1 MNYANL
7 GDVNGNKL
15 EEELLA
21 TQTRQKRSILYF
33 GMIPSIWYNKLIC
46 DMRVVSIYMCVGS

>member
-33 GMIPSIWYNKLIC
+33 GMILKCYNLLIC
-46 DMRVVSIYMCVGS
+46 DMRVVSIYICVGS

>member
-1 MNYANL
+1 MNYRVMILVDRSMNYANL

-33 GMIPSIWYNKLIC
+33 GEISAGIIN
-46 DMRVVSIYMCVGS
+46 